1 MQRQNLQFA
10 EKQTA
15 LKLSW
20 NSLDLVDRA
29 SREIVL
35 RPSRLPPGRA
45 GSWSKGW
52 KSGKPSRNNH
62 IKARELYYGNC
73 LMSIV
78 ISTFGRGIF
87 FTLTGVRSGGNV
99 SQRRQLFPYLN
110 LLECLFEGAFDVN
123 ARDRVECQLN
133 SLAPQWRRLPG
144 SLFSAKRVSRN
155 ESQRKR
161 ICA

>member
-1 MQRQNLQFA
+1 VQRQNLQLA
-10 EKQTA
+10 EQQTA
-15 LKLSW
+15 LGWLGKAG
-20 NSLDLVDRA
+20 LVHRA
-29 SREIVL
+29 SRKVVL
-35 RPSRLPPGRA
+35 MPLRLEPRQKKEGLA
-45 GSWSKGW
+45 KMEQSGS
-52 KSGKPSRNNH
+52 SRNNLY
-62 IKARELYYGNC
+62 KAGELYYGSR

-110 LLECLFEGAFDVN
+110 LLECLFEGAFDVI